1 MKPTGRTVPFAV
13 LRHAPTVWNGE
24 KRLQGMSDTPLSAE
38 GESLARTWRLPAP
51 ADAWRRV
58 CSPLLR
64 ARRTAELLQP
74 GAPVTVDSRLREMS
88 FGVWEGLS
96 IAELRTTIGE
106 RFLLAEQR
114 GLDFEPPGGESPR
127 QVMARLGGFTSELA
141 RTGQPAVIVAHK
153 AVLRALLALATGW
166 DMTGRQPVKLD
177 WHCLHYFSATPD
189 GAVTLDRP
197 NVSMAAP

>member
-1 MKPTGRTVPFAV
+1 MISVPFAV
-13 LRHAPTVWNGE
+13 LRHAPTVWNAE

-38 GESLARTWRLPAP
+38 GEARARTWRLPAP

-58 CSPLLR
+58 SSPLQR

-74 GAPVTVDSRLREMS
+74 GAPVTIDQRLREMS
-88 FGVWEGLS
+88 FGIWEGLS
-96 IAELRTTIGE
+96 IAQLRATIGE
-106 RFLLAEQR
+106 RFIQAEQR

-127 QVMARLGGFTSELA
+127 QVMARLGDFTAELA
-141 RTGQPAVIVAHK
+141 RNGRPAVIVAHK

-177 WHCLHYFSATPD
+177 WHCLHYFAATPD
-189 GAVTLDRP
+189 GRVTLERP
-197 NVSMAAP
+197 NVTLATP